1 MCWYEQLDEKVR
13 EYLPDMTMEREVPLS
28 KHTSFRIGGP
38 ARRLAF
44 PANREQLVILMGLAE
59 SCGVKPF
66 LLGRGTNLLV
76 DDRGLDTLVIK
87 TAEHMTAVRQLD
99 EVTLEA
105 DAGILLNHLAV
116 YAQQHGLSGLEF
128 AHGIP
133 GTLGGAICMN
143 AGAYGGEMRQVV
155 TEVTALLPEGV
166 RRFTAEEAAFGYRRS
181 AFLDTEAVV
190 LGARLRLTPDDP
202 AAIRRRMDDLMAR
215 RRQSQPLE
223 YPSAGSTFKRP
234 EGYFAGTLIEQ
245 TGLKG
250 LTVGGA
256 QVSTKHAGFVINV
269 GGATPPTACIWSR
282 RCGSSAEKGTS
293 MEILI
298 ITGLS
303 GGGKSRAA
311 SYLEDIGYYTVDNLP
326 AEMMVK
332 FADFCAGSS
341 GRYDRVALVYDVRSG
356 EPTDILIETL
366 ERLKAS
372 GVNCRMLFLEADNQ
386 TIVNRYKETRRMH
399 PLQKKGESVE
409 QAIRREREWM
419 QPVRDHADFVL
430 DTSAL
435 SIAKLRS
442 ELLDLF
448 GQQGDRGGLAVNIL
462 SFGFKHGIPIEA
474 DLVFDVRFM
483 PNPYY
488 VPELKNKTGLD
499 QAVRDFVFSF
509 RQTNDFME
517 QLEKMLTFLLP
528 LYAEEG
534 KSALV
539 IAIGCT
545 GGHHRSVAVA
555 HELAEYITEEG
566 YQVTENHRDISR

>member
-1 MCWYEQLDEKVR
+1 
-13 EYLPDMTMEREVPLS
+13 
-28 KHTSFRIGGP
+28 
-38 ARRLAF
+38 
-44 PANREQLVILMGLAE
+44 
-59 SCGVKPF
+59 
-66 LLGRGTNLLV
+66 
-76 DDRGLDTLVIK
+76 
-87 TAEHMTAVRQLD
+87 
-99 EVTLEA
+99 
-105 DAGILLNHLAV
+105 
-116 YAQQHGLSGLEF
+116 
-128 AHGIP
+128 
-133 GTLGGAICMN
+133 
-143 AGAYGGEMRQVV
+143 
-155 TEVTALLPEGV
+155 
-166 RRFTAEEAAFGYRRS
+166 
-181 AFLDTEAVV
+181 
-190 LGARLRLTPDDP
+190 
-202 AAIRRRMDDLMAR
+202 
-215 RRQSQPLE
+215 
-223 YPSAGSTFKRP
+223 
-234 EGYFAGTLIEQ
+234 
-245 TGLKG
+245 
-250 LTVGGA
+250 
-256 QVSTKHAGFVINV
+256 
-269 GGATPPTACIWSR
+269 
-282 RCGSSAEKGTS
+282 

-539 IAIGCT
+539 SAIRCT

>member
-1 MCWYEQLDEKVR
+1 
-13 EYLPDMTMEREVPLS
+13 
-28 KHTSFRIGGP
+28 
-38 ARRLAF
+38 
-44 PANREQLVILMGLAE
+44 
-59 SCGVKPF
+59 
-66 LLGRGTNLLV
+66 
-76 DDRGLDTLVIK
+76 
-87 TAEHMTAVRQLD
+87 
-99 EVTLEA
+99 
-105 DAGILLNHLAV
+105 
-116 YAQQHGLSGLEF
+116 
-128 AHGIP
+128 
-133 GTLGGAICMN
+133 
-143 AGAYGGEMRQVV
+143 
-155 TEVTALLPEGV
+155 
-166 RRFTAEEAAFGYRRS
+166 
-181 AFLDTEAVV
+181 
-190 LGARLRLTPDDP
+190 
-202 AAIRRRMDDLMAR
+202 
-215 RRQSQPLE
+215 
-223 YPSAGSTFKRP
+223 
-234 EGYFAGTLIEQ
+234 
-245 TGLKG
+245 
-250 LTVGGA
+250 
-256 QVSTKHAGFVINV
+256 
-269 GGATPPTACIWSR
+269 
-282 RCGSSAEKGTS
+282 

-488 VPELKNKTGLD
+488 VPELRYQTGMND
-499 QAVRDFVFSF
+499 DVYNYVFSF
-509 RQTNDFME
+509 PQTKEFLSKLE
-517 QLEKMLTFLLP
+517 QMLAFLLP
-528 LYAEEG
+528 LYQEEG
-534 KSALV
+534 KAVLV
-539 IAIGCT
+539 VAVGCT
-545 GGHHRSVAVA
+545 GGRHRSVSIARA
-555 HELAEYITEEG
+555 
-566 YQVTENHRDISR
+566 VTEYLNKLGYAAYEHHRDITRG